1 MTKRFFDASTILY
14 AVLEPSSPLPS
25 SLSQMKMNAKKIFS
39 RINEGETV
47 VTSVIHLS
55 EIANIL
61 EARRNL
67 VEVSSF
73 ITDLLMKE
81 SIEVLDVTKADYQS
95 ASVLSKR
102 YKVGINDSLAKI
114 LMVRENLSEI
124 YSFDKHFDNLGVT
137 RILS

>member
-14 AVLEPSSPLPS
+14 AILEPTSPLPS
-25 SLSQMKMNAKKIFS
+25 SLSQMKSNAKKILS
-39 RINEGETV
+39 RINEGEAV

-55 EIANIL
+55 EVANIL

-67 VEVSSF
+67 VEVSDF
-73 ITDLLMKE
+73 LTDLLMKE

-95 ASVLSKR
+95 ASVIAKR

-114 LMVRENLSEI
+114 LMTREQISEI

-137 RILS
+137 RIIL